1 MKSFCPALFALSLLV
16 SSAALALP
24 DASPA
29 SPPHLVGSWSWSDPR
44 QCSETYEYAD
54 DGSGRVASG
63 EERAEM
69 AYIFDPA
76 PLVNGFHRLDATIT
90 RDNGM
95 TDCAGAA
102 NDDTRARYTVFIKFS
117 QDGEQHIVCMEPD
130 LEHCF
135 GPLQR
140 QRAGRGI

>member
-1 MKSFCPALFALSLLV
+1 MKQCRPALFILSLVV
-16 SSAALALP
+16 SGSALALP
-24 DASPA
+24 DAAPA
-29 SPPHLVGSWSWSDPR
+29 GPPQLVGSWSWSDPR
-44 QCSETYEYAD
+44 QCSEIYEYAE
-54 DGSGRVASG
+54 DGSGRVASAD
-63 EERAEM
+63 ERAEM

-76 PLVNGFHRLDATIT
+76 PLRNGFHRLEATIT

-117 QDGEQHIVCMEPD
+117 PDGEQHIVCMEPD